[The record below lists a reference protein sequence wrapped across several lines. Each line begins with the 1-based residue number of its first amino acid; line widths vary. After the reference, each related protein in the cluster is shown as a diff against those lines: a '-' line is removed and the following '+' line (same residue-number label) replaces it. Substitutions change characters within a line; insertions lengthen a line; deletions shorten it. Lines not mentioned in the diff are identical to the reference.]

1 MLLQSGAEQMN
12 ELDVRKWAIEKAL
25 EIEGEWKN
33 VFPIANALAD
43 YVIHGKTPK
52 LTQRGYIFTRKNREE

>member
-1 MLLQSGAEQMN
+1 MN

-33 VFPIANALAD
+33 VFPIANVLAD
-43 YVIHGKTPK
+43 YVIRGKVPK
-52 LTQRGYIFTRKNREE
+52 LTQRGGISTRKNREE

>member
-1 MLLQSGAEQMN
+1 MN

-33 VFPIANALAD
+33 VFPIAKVLAG
-43 YVIHGKTPK
+43 YVIWGKVPK
-52 LTQRGYIFTRKNREE
+52 LTQRGGISTRKNREE